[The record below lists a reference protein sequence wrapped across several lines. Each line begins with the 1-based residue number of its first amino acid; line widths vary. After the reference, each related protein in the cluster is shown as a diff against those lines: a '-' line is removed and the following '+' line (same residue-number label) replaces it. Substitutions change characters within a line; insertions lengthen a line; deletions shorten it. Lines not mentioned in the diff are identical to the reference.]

1 MPSVFL
7 FISLS
12 IFIYV
17 CLSVSLNIYL
27 SVYVSMCRRN
37 PPSKHLEERASYTT
51 NRSFLFRYPLVESK
65 VVIWYTLHATCDS
78 QLP

>member
-1 MPSVFL
+1 
-7 FISLS
+7 
-12 IFIYV
+12 
-17 CLSVSLNIYL
+17 
-27 SVYVSMCRRN
+27 MCRRN